1 MQQRKAARATRTS
14 PTSTAT
20 RGRGC
25 AAQGRGTR
33 GVRPDA
39 ASAAAA
45 RQRSGR
51 RAGRPPAPRATRAH
65 GSSPPAPSLAHARQV
80 TFETQLADYGGDG
93 AYVVLYVT
101 DRAGRYQGTLWM
113 AGRQTKYYRHLRDWY
128 RATGGS
134 ARLDGITG
142 ASVGAGRTLRATL
155 DVADALLDA
164 GYEIHIDTAVED
176 MNENA
181 SEVVVPLNAAGA
193 GKAVKGRGYVK
204 SFRYSL

>member
-1 MQQRKAARATRTS
+1 MKHALPIAAL
-14 PTSTAT
+14 
-20 RGRGC
+20 
-25 AAQGRGTR
+25 
-33 GVRPDA
+33 
-39 ASAAAA
+39 
-45 RQRSGR
+45 
-51 RAGRPPAPRATRAH
+51 AGALA
-65 GSSPPAPSLAHARQV
+65 APSLASARQV
-80 TFETQLADYGGDG
+80 TFETQLANYGGDG

-101 DRAGRYQGTLWM
+101 DRAGHYQGTLWM
-113 AGRQTKYYRHLRDWY
+113 AGRQAKYYRHLRDWY

-155 DVADALLDA
+155 DVADSLLDA

-176 MNENA
+176 MNENP
-181 SEVVVPLNAAGA
+181 SEVAVPLNAAGA